1 MLLVVLVAMVERS
14 LILLEERVQRIQQQ
28 SFRNLKRRIAKGKL
42 MPQQH
47 EQQQRQLLLVDL
59 VALLRQME
67 MAVKLLR
74 QSQLGK
80 EQSLTGHLLG

>member
-1 MLLVVLVAMVERS
+1 MVLVAMVERS